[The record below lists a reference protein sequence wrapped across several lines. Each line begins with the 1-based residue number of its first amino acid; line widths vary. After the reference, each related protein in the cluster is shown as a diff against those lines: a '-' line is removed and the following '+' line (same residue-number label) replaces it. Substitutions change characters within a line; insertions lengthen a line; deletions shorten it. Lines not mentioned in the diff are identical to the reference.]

1 MRTRTQPPKQPAD
14 TASTGQIEALFRR
27 ESGRVLA
34 TLIGKLGDFDLAEE
48 ALQDAFT
55 TAIERWPRDGVPD
68 HPGAWITTTARN
80 KAVDR
85 LRSAARQGQRRVA
98 LEALARSER
107 EQQPPESGD
116 AQEESVS
123 PIEDDRLRLIFTC
136 CHPALGA
143 EARVALTL
151 RTLGGLRTSEI
162 ASAFLVS
169 PATMGQRLSRAKA
182 KIRDA
187 RIPYRVPRDADLPDR
202 LAGVL
207 STIYLIF
214 NEGYSASAGD
224 RLVRGE
230 LCAEAIRLGR
240 LLGELMPDEAEV
252 LSLVGLMLLH
262 DSRRNARVD
271 GHGRMVLLP
280 DQDRSRWDGARIEE
294 GVLLAAKA
302 WRMAHP
308 GPYAI
313 QAAIA
318 AEHARTVDGSDA
330 DWDRI
335 ASLYGLLEAL
345 DPSPVIRL
353 NRSVAVSMAGR
364 HAAALAM
371 ADGLLA
377 GGDLDGYRYLHIA
390 RAEFLSRLHRTEE
403 AAAAYRAALG
413 LSQNEVDR
421 AFVSK
426 KLAELGADP
435 VNRSS

>member
-1 MRTRTQPPKQPAD
+1 MKTRTLPFRRPAD
-14 TASTGQIEALFRR
+14 TASTGRIEHLFRQ

-34 TLIGKLGDFDLAEE
+34 SLIVKLGDFDLAED

-55 TAIERWPRDGVPD
+55 AALERWARDGVPD
-68 HPGAWITTTARN
+68 NPGAWITTTARN
-80 KAVDR
+80 SAIDR
-85 LRSAARQGQRRVA
+85 LRAAARQGQRRSE
-98 LEALARSER
+98 LEAIARIGAE
-107 EQQPPESGD
+107 EQEPGD
-116 AQEESVS
+116 AQEEPVS
-123 PIEDDRLRLIFTC
+123 PIHDDRLRLIFTC
-136 CHPALGA
+136 CHPALAA

-151 RTLGGLRTSEI
+151 RTLGGLKTPEI
-162 ASAFLVS
+162 AAAFLVS

-187 RIPYRVPRDADLPDR
+187 RIPYRVPRDADLTDR

-224 RLVRGE
+224 LLVRSE
-230 LCAEAIRLGR
+230 LCTEAIRLGR
-240 LLGELMPDEAEV
+240 LLAELMPDEAEV
-252 LSLVGLMLLH
+252 LSLLGLMLLH
-262 DSRRNARVD
+262 DSRRDARVD
-271 GHGRMVLLP
+271 DLGRLVLLP
-280 DQDRSRWDGARIEE
+280 DQDRSRWDRARIEE
-294 GVLLAAKA
+294 GVLLTAKA
-302 WRMAHP
+302 WRMASP

-318 AEHARTVDGSDA
+318 AEHARTAHGAAA

-345 DPSPVIRL
+345 DPSPVVRL

-364 HAAALAM
+364 DSAALEM

-377 GGDLDGYRYLHIA
+377 GGELDGYRYLHIA
-390 RAEFLSRLHRTEE
+390 RGEFLSRLERPED
-403 AAAAYRAALG
+403 AAAAYRTALG

-421 AFVSK
+421 NFVLK
-426 KLAELGADP
+426 KLAELAADP
-435 VNRSS
+435 ATERS